1 MGILQLPS
9 CDVNRSRRHGT
20 RAHTHARTSL
30 APASRNVSAISI
42 TVLPVVITS
51 STTVSRVGGDKRVPN
66 ASKRLSRRCSAL
78 RSDCGAV
85 WRRRYTPARPAS
97 AATGTARR
105 PGCSRAGAGAAHA
118 AAPAP
123 AARTTRRWCALHQ
136 LGKQAPGRQ
145 VLVEL
150 VTHQQLIDGWKVQQ
164 AGMCGGLRRR
174 SRQLPQTIRAA
185 SGNGSAQR
193 RQARP
198 AQGSSARQARHRS
211 RSSWPGSPH
220 TRQRSGS
227 STRSAACRR
236 RVDLNRTGMHYSV
249 IAPRPWG
256 HQTLA
261 LQPVGI
267 LTRLRITSPRGRRRG
282 IHPRA
287 VHHVRRLPPI
297 NAAIESACRC
307 SWLAVKYR

>member
-123 AARTTRRWCALHQ
+123 AARTTMRWCALHQ

-174 SRQLPQTIRAA
+174 SRGSCRRR
-185 SGNGSAQR
+185 SGR
-193 RQARP
+193 RP
-198 AQGSSARQARHRS
+198 ATAARNAGRRGRPRVVRRGRRGTGRDHHGPDR
-211 RSSWPGSPH
+211 RIPGS
-220 TRQRSGS
+220 SGS

-249 IAPRPWG
+249 IAPGPSDARPS
-256 HQTLA
+256 
-261 LQPVGI
+261 
-267 LTRLRITSPRGRRRG
+267 TRRHPYPFTDHFTSWAPARHPPACGTPCTAPAADQRR
-282 IHPRA
+282 H
-287 VHHVRRLPPI
+287 
-297 NAAIESACRC
+297 
-307 SWLAVKYR
+307 